1 MNQRDYLPPATIAG
15 LRAEP
20 CDPLILAVKVDGTPM
35 TGLTGRIDW
44 RLGGLISGMVKS
56 GNMKHDEPLL
66 RPAHPLLPCGRL
78 LLWRLGAATPRDMA
92 ECIRGLDGTNPGI
105 CAADF
110 EFSAD
115 EVRAAFGGQITVY
128 EEPEREPSVG

>member
-1 MNQRDYLPPATIAG
+1 MNHSEPALPATIAG
-15 LRAEP
+15 LRSEP

-35 TGLTGRIDW
+35 AGFTGRIDW
-44 RLGGLISGMVKS
+44 RLGGLISEMVKA

-92 ECIRGLDGTNPGI
+92 ECIKNLDGKRPGI
-105 CAADF
+105 CPADF
-110 EFSAD
+110 EFSDA
-115 EVRAAFGGQITVY
+115 EVRAAFGGHVTLYQA
-128 EEPEREPSVG
+128 P